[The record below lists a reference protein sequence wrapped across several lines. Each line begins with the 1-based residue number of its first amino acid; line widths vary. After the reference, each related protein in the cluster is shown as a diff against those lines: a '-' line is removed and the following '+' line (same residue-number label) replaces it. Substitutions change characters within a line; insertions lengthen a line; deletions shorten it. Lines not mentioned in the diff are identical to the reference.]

1 MSFASCLSYS
11 SGQKQARTS
20 AGGNEEHGVS
30 SALCCFIHWHF
41 EKNNA
46 EGHSGDN
53 GLEKTDLDPQ
63 KSAFVTISKIQDHTP
78 QRTLQNEVSLARSLS
93 SSLNFEAKLSCLMMH
108 AHHPSISISQIYST
122 NKQTIVTLYSNVAF
136 TYYFIYPHRH
146 TQSIVFLKVQFMV
159 NQFSWLLSNMQLR
172 LPINS
177 QFIITWGRPRFLFSL
192 ELFSS
197 LPFIVNTRN
206 VGAACIRNPLEIFH
220 CAARVAPL
228 AG

>member
-11 SGQKQARTS
+11 SGQKQAGTS

-63 KSAFVTISKIQDHTP
+63 KSAFVTISTQLFQGIQDHTP

-93 SSLNFEAKLSCLMMH
+93 SSLNFEAKLSCPSKAYWCMH
-108 AHHPSISISQIYST
+108 ITQASVSHKYIQQT
-122 NKQTIVTLYSNVAF
+122 NKILWLSILMWHLHITSYTL
-136 TYYFIYPHRH
+136 TDTHRA
-146 TQSIVFLKVQFMV
+146 
-159 NQFSWLLSNMQLR
+159 
-172 LPINS
+172 
-177 QFIITWGRPRFLFSL
+177 LF
-192 ELFSS
+192 F
-197 LPFIVNTRN
+197 
-206 VGAACIRNPLEIFH
+206 
-220 CAARVAPL
+220 
-228 AG
+228 